1 MGKEELKGLDSHQ
14 LLMSTMNN
22 DIENHIDNLRY
33 DMTERVEQIKDD
45 YLNKNRSVNQ
55 HISNSKSDTYN
66 NIIKSNKQSVSDKDF
81 K

>member
-1 MGKEELKGLDSHQ
+1 
-14 LLMSTMNN
+14 MNN

-66 NIIKSNKQSVSDKDF
+66 NNIIKSNKQSVSDKDF

>member
-1 MGKEELKGLDSHQ
+1 
-14 LLMSTMNN
+14 MNN
-22 DIENHIDNLRY
+22 DISNHIDNLRY

-55 HISNSKSDTYN
+55 HISNTNTNGKSDTYN
-66 NIIKSNKQSVSDKDF
+66 NIIKSNKQSISDKDF

>member
-1 MGKEELKGLDSHQ
+1 
-14 LLMSTMNN
+14 
-22 DIENHIDNLRY
+22 
-33 DMTERVEQIKDD
+33 MTERVEQIKDD

>member
-1 MGKEELKGLDSHQ
+1 
-14 LLMSTMNN
+14 MNN
-22 DIENHIDNLRY
+22 DISNHIDNLRY

-55 HISNSKSDTYN
+55 HISNTNTNSKSDTYN